1 MTVAQTP
8 VRIIGVLGAGTMGHG
23 IAQVAAAAGF
33 QVVMRDVDE
42 AAVARGR
49 QSIERNLAKGIER
62 GKVTEAQREETL
74 SRITTT
80 TELSQLAVADLIIEA
95 APEN

>member
-33 QVVMRDVDE
+33 QVVMRDVD
-42 AAVARGR
+42 
-49 QSIERNLAKGIER
+49 
-62 GKVTEAQREETL
+62 
-74 SRITTT
+74 
-80 TELSQLAVADLIIEA
+80 
-95 APEN
+95 